1 MPTGSIFAAWQP
13 LCMSRRS
20 WVMVTDFKMR
30 VLRLKPGVHIL
41 GSSRSIRHTKVEI
54 LRLKSYFLHKKETKL
69 SRKINLWKT
78 FFLLEFVIVSRF
90 FWCLSFLLF
99 PSNLN
104 VSLSVYLWATK
115 CLTLKPWNNERQLQN
130 VLSAKTLPQNYS
142 WYSNIEQKIWI
153 TLPFTPYVLANRW
166 SHKNKTYL
174 FVSMGGFL
182 LS

>member
-20 WVMVTDFKMR
+20 WVMVTDFKTR
-30 VLRLKPGVHIL
+30 VLRLKPEVHIL

-54 LRLKSYFLHKKETKL
+54 LRLKSYFLHKKDTKL

-90 FWCLSFLLF
+90 FWFLSFLLF

-115 CLTLKPWNNERQLQN
+115 CLTLKQWEAITERTFCQNPPPKLFMVLQYR
-130 VLSAKTLPQNYS
+130 T
-142 WYSNIEQKIWI
+142 
-153 TLPFTPYVLANRW
+153 
-166 SHKNKTYL
+166 KNLHHVALHSLCTSKQ
-174 FVSMGGFL
+174 MIP
-182 LS
+182 

>member
-20 WVMVTDFKMR
+20 WVMVTDFKTR
-30 VLRLKPGVHIL
+30 VLRLKPEVHIL
-41 GSSRSIRHTKVEI
+41 GSLRSIRHTKVEI

-115 CLTLKPWNNERQLQN
+115 CLTLKQWEAITERTFCQNPPPKLFMVLQYR
-130 VLSAKTLPQNYS
+130 T
-142 WYSNIEQKIWI
+142 
-153 TLPFTPYVLANRW
+153 
-166 SHKNKTYL
+166 KNLHHVALHSLCTSKQ
-174 FVSMGGFL
+174 MIP
-182 LS
+182 

>member
-20 WVMVTDFKMR
+20 WVMVTDFKTR
-30 VLRLKPGVHIL
+30 VLRLKPEVHIL

-54 LRLKSYFLHKKETKL
+54 LRLKLCFLHKKETKL

-142 WYSNIEQKIWI
+142 WYSNIEQKICI
-153 TLPFTPYVLANRW
+153 MLPFTPYVLANRW
-166 SHKNKTYL
+166 SH
-174 FVSMGGFL
+174 
-182 LS
+182 

>member
-20 WVMVTDFKMR
+20 WVMVTDFKTR
-30 VLRLKPGVHIL
+30 VLRLKPEVHIL

-54 LRLKSYFLHKKETKL
+54 LHLKLCFLHKKETKL

-78 FFLLEFVIVSRF
+78 IFFLLEFVIVSRF

-115 CLTLKPWNNERQLQN
+115 CLTLKQWEAITELTFCQNPPPKLFMVLQYR
-130 VLSAKTLPQNYS
+130 T
-142 WYSNIEQKIWI
+142 
-153 TLPFTPYVLANRW
+153 
-166 SHKNKTYL
+166 KNLHHVALHSLCTSKQ
-174 FVSMGGFL
+174 MIP
-182 LS
+182 

>member
-1 MPTGSIFAAWQP
+1 MVPQCQPEYFCTLQP

-30 VLRLKPGVHIL
+30 VLRLKPEVHIL
-41 GSSRSIRHTKVEI
+41 GSSRSIHHTKVEI

-115 CLTLKPWNNERQLQN
+115 CLTLKQWEANAERTVCQN
-130 VLSAKTLPQNYS
+130 PPQNYS
-142 WYSNIEQKIWI
+142 WYSNIEPKIC
-153 TLPFTPYVLANRW
+153 TMLPFTPYALANRW
-166 SHKNKTYL
+166 SHEDKTYL

>member
-20 WVMVTDFKMR
+20 WVMVTDFKTR
-30 VLRLKPGVHIL
+30 VLRLKPEVHIL
-41 GSSRSIRHTKVEI
+41 GSSRSIRHTKVEFFVWNHVFFI
-54 LRLKSYFLHKKETKL
+54 RKKQNFHAKLIFERL
-69 SRKINLWKT
+69 

-99 PSNLN
+99 SSNLN

>member
-13 LCMSRRS
+13 LSMSRRS
-20 WVMVTDFKMR
+20 WVMVTDFKTR
-30 VLRLKPGVHIL
+30 VLRLKPEVHIL

-54 LRLKSYFLHKKETKL
+54 LRLKSYFLHKKDTKL

-90 FWCLSFLLF
+90 FWFLSFLLF

-115 CLTLKPWNNERQLQN
+115 CLTLKQWEAITERTFCQNPPPKLFMVLQYR
-130 VLSAKTLPQNYS
+130 T
-142 WYSNIEQKIWI
+142 
-153 TLPFTPYVLANRW
+153 
-166 SHKNKTYL
+166 KNLHHVALHSLCTSKQ
-174 FVSMGGFL
+174 MIP
-182 LS
+182 

>member
-30 VLRLKPGVHIL
+30 VLRLKPEVHIL

-99 PSNLN
+99 PSDLN

-115 CLTLKPWNNERQLQN
+115 CLTLKQWEANAERTVCQNPPTKLFMVLQYRTKNLHHVALHSLCTSKQMIPWR
-130 VLSAKTLPQNYS
+130 
-142 WYSNIEQKIWI
+142 
-153 TLPFTPYVLANRW
+153 
-166 SHKNKTYL
+166 
-174 FVSMGGFL
+174 
-182 LS
+182 